1 MQAYEQHDDE
11 MCWQLGAANYDK
23 YEDRFKKRGKA
34 LKAPPLL
41 LYNDLK
47 VFDLM
52 DSYLCS
58 MADSKPSKTRAL
70 DINPADI
77 PLELLD
83 NAEGPAL
90 EPVMP
95 AGVVVSEYDNK
106 NAKPKMLKA
115 DANGKQSDQEDDE
128 DTEEAAR
135 ARLFEQHGGKE
146 VKRQAKPWGG
156 ANTSQKSSAY
166 AQMLEAQ
173 EEAWATN
180 NEQFEYFKAAMDEG
194 SQARARLETFLEN
207 SEARAVASSKR
218 MEDMMERMLG
228 ATSS

>member
-70 DINPADI
+70 GVRSAIDHNADINPADI

-106 NAKPKMLKA
+106 
-115 DANGKQSDQEDDE
+115 
-128 DTEEAAR
+128 
-135 ARLFEQHGGKE
+135 
-146 VKRQAKPWGG
+146 V
-156 ANTSQKSSAY
+156 
-166 AQMLEAQ
+166 
-173 EEAWATN
+173 
-180 NEQFEYFKAAMDEG
+180 
-194 SQARARLETFLEN
+194 
-207 SEARAVASSKR
+207 
-218 MEDMMERMLG
+218 RML
-228 ATSS
+228 SQRC